1 MKNAM
6 TFDDIYLLKDS
17 AVKLVLKKI
26 DVMDL
31 EYALME
37 ATSEV
42 KDAFFRNMSKRAE
55 QMITEDMQYNTD
67 VSCKDSFESQ
77 QKILDT
83 IFGLEKSGFRK
94 NNTVFFIREFL
105 RMIRAK
111 STASRLFIATRF
123 PHKNCLRRKRNY
135 KNSRDSS
142 IIPEV
147 LRAAILIFRD
157 SKNSEI

>member
-37 ATSEV
+37 AAAEV

-67 VSCKDSFESQ
+67 VSRKDSFEAQ

-83 IFGLEKSGFRK
+83 ILGLEKSGK
-94 NNTVFFIREFL
+94 IRL
-105 RMIRAK
+105 
-111 STASRLFIATRF
+111 
-123 PHKNCLRRKRNY
+123 
-135 KNSRDSS
+135 
-142 IIPEV
+142 PE
-147 LRAAILIFRD
+147 
-157 SKNSEI
+157 K

>member
-6 TFDDIYLLKDS
+6 TFVDIYLLKDS

-37 ATSEV
+37 ATAEV
-42 KDAFFRNMSKRAE
+42 KDAFFRNMSKRTE

-67 VSCKDSFESQ
+67 VSRKDFLEAQ

-83 IFGLEKSGFRK
+83 IFGLEKSGK
-94 NNTVFFIREFL
+94 IRL
-105 RMIRAK
+105 
-111 STASRLFIATRF
+111 
-123 PHKNCLRRKRNY
+123 
-135 KNSRDSS
+135 
-142 IIPEV
+142 PE
-147 LRAAILIFRD
+147 
-157 SKNSEI
+157 K

>member
-6 TFDDIYLLKDS
+6 TFDDIFLLKDS

-55 QMITEDMQYNTD
+55 QMITEDMQYNTN
-67 VSCKDSFESQ
+67 VSRKDSLEAQ
-77 QKILDT
+77 QKILDV
-83 IFGLEKSGFRK
+83 IFGLEKSGK
-94 NNTVFFIREFL
+94 IRL
-105 RMIRAK
+105 
-111 STASRLFIATRF
+111 
-123 PHKNCLRRKRNY
+123 
-135 KNSRDSS
+135 
-142 IIPEV
+142 PE
-147 LRAAILIFRD
+147 
-157 SKNSEI
+157 K

>member
-67 VSCKDSFESQ
+67 VSRKDSLEAQ

-83 IFGLEKSGFRK
+83 IFGLEKSGK
-94 NNTVFFIREFL
+94 IRL
-105 RMIRAK
+105 
-111 STASRLFIATRF
+111 
-123 PHKNCLRRKRNY
+123 
-135 KNSRDSS
+135 
-142 IIPEV
+142 PE
-147 LRAAILIFRD
+147 
-157 SKNSEI
+157 K

>member
-55 QMITEDMQYNTD
+55 QMITEDMQYNTNISRRDSLDAQLKIID
-67 VSCKDSFESQ
+67 V
-77 QKILDT
+77 
-83 IFGLEKSGFRK
+83 IFGLEKSGK
-94 NNTVFFIREFL
+94 IRL
-105 RMIRAK
+105 
-111 STASRLFIATRF
+111 
-123 PHKNCLRRKRNY
+123 
-135 KNSRDSS
+135 
-142 IIPEV
+142 PE
-147 LRAAILIFRD
+147 
-157 SKNSEI
+157 K

>member
-37 ATSEV
+37 ATAEV

-55 QMITEDMQYNTD
+55 QMITEDMQYNTNI
-67 VSCKDSFESQ
+67 SRKDSLEAQ
-77 QKILDT
+77 QTILDV
-83 IFGLEKSGFRK
+83 IFGLEKSGK
-94 NNTVFFIREFL
+94 IRL
-105 RMIRAK
+105 
-111 STASRLFIATRF
+111 
-123 PHKNCLRRKRNY
+123 
-135 KNSRDSS
+135 
-142 IIPEV
+142 PEKQ
-147 LRAAILIFRD
+147 D
-157 SKNSEI
+157 

>member
-37 ATSEV
+37 ATAEV

-67 VSCKDSFESQ
+67 VSRKDSFEAQ

-83 IFGLEKSGFRK
+83 IFGLEKSGK
-94 NNTVFFIREFL
+94 T
-105 RMIRAK
+105 
-111 STASRLFIATRF
+111 RL
-123 PHKNCLRRKRNY
+123 
-135 KNSRDSS
+135 
-142 IIPEV
+142 PE
-147 LRAAILIFRD
+147 
-157 SKNSEI
+157 K

>member
-6 TFDDIYLLKDS
+6 TFDDIYLLNDS

-37 ATSEV
+37 ATAEV

-67 VSCKDSFESQ
+67 VSRKDSLEAQ
-77 QKILDT
+77 QKILDV
-83 IFGLEKSGFRK
+83 IFGLEKSGK
-94 NNTVFFIREFL
+94 IRL
-105 RMIRAK
+105 
-111 STASRLFIATRF
+111 
-123 PHKNCLRRKRNY
+123 
-135 KNSRDSS
+135 
-142 IIPEV
+142 PE
-147 LRAAILIFRD
+147 
-157 SKNSEI
+157 K

>member
-26 DVMDL
+26 DVVDL

-37 ATSEV
+37 ATAEV

-67 VSCKDSFESQ
+67 VSRKDSLEAQ
-77 QKILDT
+77 QKILDV
-83 IFGLEKSGFRK
+83 IFGLEKSGK
-94 NNTVFFIREFL
+94 IRL
-105 RMIRAK
+105 
-111 STASRLFIATRF
+111 
-123 PHKNCLRRKRNY
+123 
-135 KNSRDSS
+135 
-142 IIPEV
+142 PE
-147 LRAAILIFRD
+147 
-157 SKNSEI
+157 K

>member
-6 TFDDIYLLKDS
+6 TFDDIYLLKDN

-37 ATSEV
+37 ANAEV

-83 IFGLEKSGFRK
+83 IFGLEKSGK
-94 NNTVFFIREFL
+94 IRL
-105 RMIRAK
+105 
-111 STASRLFIATRF
+111 
-123 PHKNCLRRKRNY
+123 
-135 KNSRDSS
+135 
-142 IIPEV
+142 
-147 LRAAILIFRD
+147 
-157 SKNSEI
+157 SEK